1 MMNGSTPFYDKNR
14 KLMFYRIMNR
24 EPTFPPT
31 FSSEAQTCITGLLCK
46 RENERLGYG
55 DAGAR
60 NLMQTAFF
68 SVIDFEA
75 LMRKELA
82 PPFTPEVKGEEDTA
96 YVPDSLLKT
105 EAKDS
110 FSEPR
115 KKGEAAQKFEAF
127 TFVGDSTLGDR

>member
-1 MMNGSTPFYDKNR
+1 MVAQIQSINKGN
-14 KLMFYRIMNR
+14 
-24 EPTFPPT
+24 
-31 FSSEAQTCITGLLCK
+31 EAQTCISGLLCK
-46 RENERLGYG
+46 RETERLGYG
-55 DAGAR
+55 DTGAR
-60 NLMQTAFF
+60 NLMSTAFF
-68 SVIDFEA
+68 SVIDFAA
-75 LMRKELA
+75 LDRKEIQ

-127 TFVGDSTLGDR
+127 TFVGDSNMDRDR